1 MGVHVSYGA
10 RNQLGN
16 VEGVVEP
23 EVVVIFRHKLH
34 GPIHFGHRLFQ
45 IVRAVINV
53 RHILLCTKTEQE
65 LVAIDE
71 VLPCFPVELGMHL
84 RAQAHQ

>member
-1 MGVHVSYGA
+1 MGVHVSNWP

-23 EVVVIFRHKLH
+23 EVVVIFCHELH
-34 GPIHFGHRLFQ
+34 SPIHFGDRLFQ
-45 IVRAVINV
+45 IVRAVIDV
-53 RHILLCTKTEQE
+53 RHILLRTKTEEE

-84 RAQAHQ
+84 RAHAHH